1 MFLFFCSIVFDV
13 IFHNPELLLWSKTDD
28 KSDWISWQYHWQCN
42 HWIFEWNV
50 GWLCGLARLGYY
62 RFIWIIH
69 RRTNV
74 SIYPKK
80 KWMRLSLS
88 SIQIS
93 VILQNQCV
101 IRQYEILGRT
111 PDPITIESKQNGAF
125 SMIMLLLLHILL
137 EQLQFI
143 HFSSVIS
150 FLRISPF
157 EIRCILCV
165 YVVEVELRYFHFS

>member
-1 MFLFFCSIVFDV
+1 
-13 IFHNPELLLWSKTDD
+13 
-28 KSDWISWQYHWQCN
+28 
-42 HWIFEWNV
+42 
-50 GWLCGLARLGYY
+50 
-62 RFIWIIH
+62 
-69 RRTNV
+69 
-74 SIYPKK
+74 
-80 KWMRLSLS
+80 MRLSLS

-125 SMIMLLLLHILL
+125 GMIMLLLLHILL